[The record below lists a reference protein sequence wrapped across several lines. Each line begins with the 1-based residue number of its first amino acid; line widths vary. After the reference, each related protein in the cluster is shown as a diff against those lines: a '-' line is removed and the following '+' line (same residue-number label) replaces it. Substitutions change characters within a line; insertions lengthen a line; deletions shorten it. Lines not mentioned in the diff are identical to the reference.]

1 MSKILLADWSANFA
15 MDDEREK
22 LRMKEATNELASLI
36 SSLNLGSEE
45 MPIEEYVQLAR
56 EEIVDAEYNMV
67 ELVDLAWGREIH
79 LGLDLNEEPME
90 GNDVDDQPTP
100 IVKLPQAREYAQLL
114 SNFAMEHPSEFSVV
128 DVMNMQSFMDKL
140 NKMSISNIN
149 KHHQK
154 TIDSY
159 FRSV

>member
-1 MSKILLADWSANFA
+1 MSKILLADWSVNFA

-45 MPIEEYVQLAR
+45 MPIEEYVQLAG
-56 EEIVDAEYNMV
+56 EEIVDAKYNMA

-90 GNDVDDQPTP
+90 GNDVDDQPTD
-100 IVKLPQAREYAQLL
+100 R
-114 SNFAMEHPSEFSVV
+114 
-128 DVMNMQSFMDKL
+128 
-140 NKMSISNIN
+140 
-149 KHHQK
+149 
-154 TIDSY
+154 
-159 FRSV
+159 